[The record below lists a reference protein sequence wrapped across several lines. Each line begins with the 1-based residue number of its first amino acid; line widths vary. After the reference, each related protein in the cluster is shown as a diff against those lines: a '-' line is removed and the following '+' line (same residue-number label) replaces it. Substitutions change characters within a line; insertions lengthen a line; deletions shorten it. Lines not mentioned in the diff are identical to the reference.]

1 LDRYIN
7 WNMYVDNDLKITS
20 ETPEGDFY
28 KWQDCISGT
37 RFFLKPEDYKTNI
50 DELKNIITDMPIDD
64 IGKFID
70 NPYIDPKESNKH
82 KLRIRTM
89 PFFISKDR
97 AITFR
102 EAIRLYVLFAYIWEI
117 EVNNKVP
124 QDKDDFRKKAYVEFF
139 DDSKRNKGAYKILEE
154 MINEKYSE
162 SPSKVDTNQAQ
173 AVDNIS
179 GIRVKLL
186 QGGSYKIKKYYLE
199 NNKLKDMRGA
209 SVLLD
214 FIESKPVCEYI
225 TERYIK
231 ECVIYAGG
239 GKVLCIL
246 PSGADDE
253 IPFDL
258 ENIYY
263 KYTISAQCAF
273 VLSEPLN
280 LSALIKRD
288 TFNQCIK
295 QTENAIDQR
304 MKLKLY
310 NPDVA
315 TSTFYKNGTFSM
327 EIDKIKLERKI
338 LECTDNDSCKLCNI
352 KKARYIINEDMKFC
366 AGCMHKHFVGK
377 EFKRHQYDRFKP
389 IEDKEDKSDS
399 HDILD
404 DIKDNTGYISLI
416 YADGNSFGTIKSKL
430 NCISDLMYFSRT
442 AKIASEEALAE
453 ALENS
458 SINGKYEII
467 AVGGDD
473 IFIITTGKG
482 SIDFTVK
489 LIKAFN
495 EKFKNH
501 TAIESENQYSATLS
515 AGVCIGKSRI
525 PIRIL
530 LDEAENQMSSF
541 LDSDYE
547 SGEVSAKKLA
557 RANRRRNKDTGSL
570 KFKVLTDQS
579 MHGNLTSGSSRS
591 RIYNTLLP
599 YTLEQADKMLELLRK
614 IKSCKISK
622 SSIYYLMNAFEN
634 ARCYE
639 EAALI
644 YLYQQARN
652 STKFPFKEFVYDEPI
667 PGYMFFSGFFIR
679 NEHSTLNES
688 TEFYSPWRDII
699 DLWDFEGGGQV
710 D

>member
-1 LDRYIN
+1 MDRYIN
-7 WNMYVDNDLKITS
+7 WNSYVNNASNITS

-37 RFFLKPEDYKTNI
+37 RFFLKPEDYTAHI
-50 DELKNIITDMPIDD
+50 DELKNIITNMSIDD
-64 IGKFID
+64 IGKLID
-70 NPYIDPKESNKH
+70 RPYINSKESNIH
-82 KLRIRTM
+82 KSRIRTM

-102 EAIRLYVLFAYIWEI
+102 EAIRLYVLLAYIWEM

-139 DDSKRNKGAYKILEE
+139 DDSERNKGAYQILEE
-154 MINEKYSE
+154 MINEKYGE
-162 SPSKVDTNQAQ
+162 AQ
-173 AVDNIS
+173 AADNTPK
-179 GIRVKLL
+179 IRIKLL

-214 FIESKPVCEYI
+214 FIENKPVCEYI
-225 TERYIK
+225 TKRYIN

-246 PSGADDE
+246 PSDADDE

-258 ENIYY
+258 ESIYY
-263 KYTISAQCAF
+263 KYAISAQCAF
-273 VLSEPLN
+273 VLSEPQD
-280 LSALIKRD
+280 LSALIKKD
-288 TFNQCIK
+288 TIAQCIK

-310 NPDVA
+310 NPDVE
-315 TSTFYKNGTFSM
+315 TSAFYKNSTISM
-327 EIDKIKLERKI
+327 KINNIELESTVLEYKHKDK
-338 LECTDNDSCKLCNI
+338 DDDSCDLCNI
-352 KKARYIINEDMKFC
+352 KKARYEINKYMKFC
-366 AGCMHKHFVGK
+366 ASCMHKHFVGK
-377 EFKRHQYDRFKP
+377 EFKRHQEVRFMP
-389 IEDKEDKSDS
+389 IGDKEDKSDS

-404 DIKDNTGYISLI
+404 DIKDVNTGYISLI
-416 YADGNSFGTIKSKL
+416 YADGNSFGAIKSKL

-442 AKIASEEALAE
+442 ARIASEEALAD
-453 ALENS
+453 ALS
-458 SINGKYEII
+458 KSGFNGKYEII

-482 SIDFTVK
+482 SIGFTVK
-489 LIKAFN
+489 LIWAFN

-501 TAIESENQYSATLS
+501 TATENENQYSATLS
-515 AGVCIGKSRI
+515 AGVCIGKSKI

-541 LDSDYE
+541 LDSDSE

-557 RANRRRNKDTGSL
+557 RANRRQNKDTGSL

-579 MHGNLTSGSSRS
+579 MHGNLTSGASQS
-591 RIYNTLLP
+591 RIYKTLLP
-599 YTLEQADKMLELLRK
+599 YTLEQADKMLELLGK

-622 SSIYYLMNAFEN
+622 SSIYNLMNAFEN
-634 ARCYE
+634 AGCYE

-652 STKFPFKEFVYDEPI
+652 SAKFPFKEFVYDEPI

-679 NEHSTLNES
+679 NDHSPLNES

-699 DLWDFEGGGQV
+699 DLWDFEGGGQ
-710 D
+710 DD